1 MAAQYLNKTGL
12 TYLVGKIKT
21 LLNGKADKDLSNVTN
36 SDFLNKGTAAGLATQ
51 TSLNSVS
58 TVANNAK
65 TTADEAKA
73 AIENVAGSTIYT
85 ATIGTSWTENEDTGV
100 KVQTVAISGIKA
112 SHTAKLD
119 HSSASINGTSD
130 GYAQFVEEENQ
141 YLTCI
146 TNGYAET
153 VAGGIKFYIFGDAPT
168 IAIPIVVEVG

>member
-21 LLNGKADKDLSNVTN
+21 LLNGKVDKDLSNVTN
-36 SDFLNKGTAAGLATQ
+36 SNFLNKGTAAGLATQ

-58 TVANNAK
+58 SVANNAK
-65 TTADEAKA
+65 TAADEAKA
-73 AIENVAGSTIYT
+73 AAQNAGSTIYT

-100 KVQTVAISGIKA
+100 KIQTVAISGITA
-112 SHTAKLD
+112 NHTAKLD

-168 IAIPIVVEVG
+168 IAIPIIVEVG

>member
-21 LLNGKADKDLSNVTN
+21 LLNGKVDKDLSNVTN
-36 SDFLNKGTAAGLATQ
+36 SNFLNKGTAAGLATQ

-58 TVANNAK
+58 SVANNAK
-65 TTADEAKA
+65 TAADEAKA
-73 AIENVAGSTIYT
+73 AAQNAGSTIYT

-100 KVQTVAISGIKA
+100 KSQTVAISGINA